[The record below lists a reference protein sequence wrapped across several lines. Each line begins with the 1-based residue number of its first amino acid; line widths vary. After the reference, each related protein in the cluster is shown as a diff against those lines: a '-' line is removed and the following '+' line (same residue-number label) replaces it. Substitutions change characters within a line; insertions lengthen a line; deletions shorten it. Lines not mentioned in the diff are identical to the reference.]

1 MKSFAVIVCAMLVA
15 VSAARTLNNPDPVAR
30 AKCYHECAKT
40 DGWRP
45 ICAFNPYHCEKTDV
59 GGGSSVWP
67 SYCMA
72 QCMVKYWRYV
82 EYDRLD
88 KIKDLT
94 LPEICHTDM
103 WKIYYLD
110 GHHDYD
116 YNQTIIDE
124 CNPECALPAP
134 CS

>member
-1 MKSFAVIVCAMLVA
+1 MKSFVVFAMMLVA
-15 VSAARTLNNPDPVAR
+15 VSAARTLSDRPDPDLR
-30 AKCYHECAKT
+30 AKCYHECDKA

-45 ICAFNPYHCEKTDV
+45 ICAFNPHYCKETAH

-67 SYCMA
+67 NYCMA
-72 QCMVKYWRYV
+72 QCMVEYHKYV
-82 EYDRLD
+82 EWDRLD

-110 GHHDYD
+110 GHDYD

-124 CNPECALPAP
+124 CNPECALPPP

>member
-1 MKSFAVIVCAMLVA
+1 MKFFAVFAMMLVA
-15 VSAARTLNNPDPVAR
+15 VSAARTLHNPDPVAR
-30 AKCYHECAKT
+30 AKCYHDCAEA
-40 DGWRP
+40 DGWAP
-45 ICAFNPYHCEKTDV
+45 ICAFNPHYCKETTH

-67 SYCMA
+67 NECMA
-72 QCMVKYWRYV
+72 QCMVEYHKYV
-82 EYDRLD
+82 EWDRLD

-110 GHHDYD
+110 DHHDYD

-134 CS
+134 CN

>member
-1 MKSFAVIVCAMLVA
+1 MKSFVVFAMMLVA
-15 VSAARTLNNPDPVAR
+15 VSAARTLTNHPDQDLR
-30 AKCYHECAKT
+30 AKCYHECAKA
-40 DGWRP
+40 DGWAP
-45 ICAFNPYHCEKTDV
+45 ICAFNPYYCEETTH

-67 SYCMA
+67 NYCMA
-72 QCMVKYWRYV
+72 QCMVKYHKYV
-82 EYDRLD
+82 EWDRLD

-94 LPEICHTDM
+94 LPEICHKDM